1 MFFGF
6 GLENNTVGPKNDT
19 PLSYLDSV
27 WNYNSAYN
35 HQFPIL
41 QCEVIEFGDPPIRDL
56 ETRQAVVIA
65 TAAAAATAIL
75 AASAS
80 C

>member
-6 GLENNTVGPKNDT
+6 GLENNTVRPKNDT
-19 PLSYLDSV
+19 PLSYLDSI

-65 TAAAAATAIL
+65 TAAAATAVL
-75 AASAS
+75 AAFAS